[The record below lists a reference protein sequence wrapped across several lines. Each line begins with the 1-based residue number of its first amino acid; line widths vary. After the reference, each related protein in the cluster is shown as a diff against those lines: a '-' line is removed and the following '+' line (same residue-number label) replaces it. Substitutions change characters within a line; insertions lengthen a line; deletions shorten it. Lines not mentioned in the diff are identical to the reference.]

1 MKTNATYL
9 STHFSTRF
17 ATRPR
22 LIALLIAATLG
33 IGSAAVAAEK
43 KVWITVGDEA
53 YTHLRNLAPNAIAS
67 ESKLLGNGSNGVK
80 KDEKVHLVQID
91 EALLPAFS
99 EVLHSKKNRCGGFA
113 FHPSQSAGSAALNKT
128 LAAPSLVVSRP
139 NYTLD
144 NQTTVNA
151 VLPLMSDSN
160 IAQTI
165 VDLSTGFA
173 NRYYTTTGGVNASA
187 WIMNKWQT
195 MATNAGRS
203 DISVAQFTH
212 PSWAQKSVILTING
226 TDNASEVVVIGGH
239 LDSINTNGTTET
251 TSAPG
256 ADDDASG
263 IASMTEAYRAML
275 ANGFKPRR
283 TIKFIA
289 YAAEEVGLRGS
300 AEIAANFATNNIN
313 VVGVMQLDMTNYKGA
328 ANDIYVFTDYTDNAQ
343 NIFVEKLITTYQPG
357 LTIGHDVCGYA
368 CSDHASW
375 SNKGYYASMP
385 FESSFAGDNKNI
397 HTANDTFANT
407 GSQALHA
414 LKFAKLAASF
424 AIELGSDG
432 PGVVPPADT
441 VQTFSGSLAKGASK
455 SYGPF
460 KVGAGGAIK
469 ASTTG
474 TGDIDLYARKTSVP
488 TTTTYDCKSAGSTA
502 TESCSVSFATNGDAY
517 VLVKGYTAGTYTLTL
532 SYRPQ

>member
-1 MKTNATYL
+1 MKNVIRVVA
-9 STHFSTRF
+9 
-17 ATRPR
+17 RPAV
-22 LIALLIAATLG
+22 LALLVASTLG
-33 IGSAAVAAEK
+33 FSNTSMAAGK

-53 YTHLRNLAPNAIAS
+53 YSHLQALAPSATATAS
-67 ESKLLGNGSNGVK
+67 KVINNGSTGLVK
-80 KDEKVHLVQID
+80 QEKVHLVQVD

-99 EVLHSKKNRCGGFA
+99 ESLHSKSHRCGGYVY
-113 FHPSQSAGSAALNKT
+113 HPTQAAGQTALNQT
-128 LAAPSLVVSRP
+128 TVAPSLAAVRP
-139 NYTLD
+139 SYTLD
-144 NQTTVNA
+144 NATAVNA
-151 VLPLMSDSN
+151 ALPLMAASN

-165 VDLSTGFA
+165 TDLSTGFK
-173 NRYYTTTGGVNASA
+173 NRYYTTSGGTGAST
-187 WIMNKWQT
+187 WLLNKWQT
-195 MATNAGRS
+195 MATSAGRS

-239 LDSINTNGTTET
+239 LDSINSGGTSET
-251 TSAPG
+251 TLAPG

-275 ANGFKPRR
+275 ASGFKPRR
-283 TIKFIA
+283 TIKFMA

-300 AEIAANFATNNIN
+300 AEIAANFKANNVK
-313 VVGVMQLDMTNYKGA
+313 VVGVMQLDMTNFKGS
-328 ANDIYVFTDYTDNAQ
+328 ANDIYIFTDYTDSAQ
-343 NIFVEKLITTYQPG
+343 NTFVENLIKTYQPT
-357 LTIGHDVCGYA
+357 LTIGRDVCNYG

-375 SNKGYYASMP
+375 TSNGFYASMP

-397 HTANDTFANT
+397 HTVNDTFANM

-414 LKFAKLAASF
+414 LKFSKLAASF

-432 PGVVPPADT
+432 PGVLPPADRVEKFT
-441 VQTFSGSLAKGASK
+441 GSLAKSASK
-455 SYGPF
+455 SFGPF

-474 TGDIDLYARKTSVP
+474 TGDMDLYVRKTSVP
-488 TTTTYDCKSAGSTA
+488 TTTTYTCKSAGSTA
-502 TESCSVSFATNGDAY
+502 TETCSVTYTANGDAY
-517 VLVKGYTAGTYTLTL
+517 VLVYGYSAGTYNLTV